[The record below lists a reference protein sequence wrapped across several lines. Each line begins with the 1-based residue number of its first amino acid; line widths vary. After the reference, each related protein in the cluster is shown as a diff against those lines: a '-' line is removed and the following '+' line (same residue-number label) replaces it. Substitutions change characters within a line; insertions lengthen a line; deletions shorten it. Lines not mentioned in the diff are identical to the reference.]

1 MVTESITVHAKTIQ
15 HRAQGSNPHGKE
27 LQRNPEVDFLVSNIF
42 LNKKG
47 SEHVSSN
54 LVIYLFAMCI
64 TSTWFCKDCT

>member
-42 LNKKG
+42 LTKKR
-47 SEHVSSN
+47 V
-54 LVIYLFAMCI
+54 
-64 TSTWFCKDCT
+64 